1 MAKTEKPPLKKRGSN
16 GGARP
21 GAAAA
26 GARMKCFHS

>member
-1 MAKTEKPPLKKRGSN
+1 MAKTEKPPQKKHGPN

-26 GARMKCFHS
+26 GAQMKCFHS